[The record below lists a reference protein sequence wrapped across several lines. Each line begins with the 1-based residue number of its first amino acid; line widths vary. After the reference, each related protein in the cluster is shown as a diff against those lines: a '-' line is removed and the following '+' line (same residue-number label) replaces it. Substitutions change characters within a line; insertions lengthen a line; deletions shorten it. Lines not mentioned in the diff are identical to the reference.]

1 MWRRETTMPKKYSWI
16 IALLLFVIPLSSC
29 LHTTEASTGATN
41 RVHTPL
47 IASGTIRAQEIRIAS
62 EFGGRIESIVVQV
75 GQQVTAGDALVTL
88 DATPWLLQ
96 LSPAEAAVAAAQAD
110 LALLE
115 AGAHPAEIAAARANV
130 ALAEAQRDGAYRAWQ
145 NALAAAENP
154 QELNTQIVEARTQ
167 VALAAQG
174 AELARAQLA
183 NQEMLHGIAPK
194 EGVEKQVADL
204 QLIAAREALASA
216 EADEQTAQTLLNQ
229 LLRIRNN
236 PLGYI
241 AQANAAEGQ
250 YHIAEA
256 AVAVAQTKLDDLL
269 AGPSPAE
276 LAVAKAT
283 VRQAEAEAN
292 VLRKKIERSTITSPI
307 NGVVIAR
314 ATNIGELVAPAAT
327 ILTLADLNEVTLY
340 VYVPEGQIGHVHL
353 GQAAK
358 VTVDSYPGRVFDGK
372 VARIGDQPE
381 FTPRNIATT
390 EERLN
395 TFYAVEIRLDNADGA
410 LKSGMPADAQF

>member
-1 MWRRETTMPKKYSWI
+1 MIKKYGWI
-16 IALLLFVIPLSSC
+16 LTLLLFVIPLSGC
-29 LHTTEASTGATN
+29 LQTTEASTGATL
-41 RVHTPL
+41 V
-47 IASGTIRAQEIRIAS
+47 ASGTIRAQEIRIAS
-62 EFGGRIESIVVQV
+62 EFGGRIESIAVQV
-75 GQQVTAGDALVTL
+75 GQQVSAGDVLVTL

-96 LSPAEAAVAAAQAD
+96 LNPAEAAVVAAQAD
-110 LALLE
+110 LTLLE

-145 NALAAAENP
+145 NALAVVENP
-154 QELNTQIVEARTQ
+154 QELNAKIVEARTQ

-174 AELARAQLA
+174 VELAKAKLA
-183 NQEMLHGIAPK
+183 NQEMLHGIAPQ
-194 EGVEKQVADL
+194 EGVEGQAADY
-204 QLIAAREALASA
+204 QLLAAREALAGA

-250 YHIAEA
+250 YHVAAA
-256 AVAVAQTKLDDLL
+256 AVAVAQAKLDDLL
-269 AGPSPAE
+269 AGPTPEE
-276 LAVAKAT
+276 LAVARAK

-307 NGVVIAR
+307 NGVVVAR
-314 ATNIGELVAPAAT
+314 AANIGELVAPAAT
-327 ILTLADLNEVTLY
+327 ILTLADLNAVTLY
-340 VYVPEGQIGHVHL
+340 VYVPEGQIGNVYL
-353 GQAAK
+353 GQAVK
-358 VTVDSYPGRVFDGK
+358 VTVDSYPGRVFDGE
-372 VARIGDQPE
+372 VARIGDKPE
-381 FTPRNIATT
+381 FTPRNVATA

>member
-1 MWRRETTMPKKYSWI
+1 MYKKYGWI
-16 IALLLFVIPLSSC
+16 LMLLLFIVPLSGC
-29 LHTTEASTGATN
+29 LQTTEASTGAT
-41 RVHTPL
+41 L
-47 IASGTIRAQEIRIAS
+47 IASGTIRAQELRIAS
-62 EFGGRIESIVVQV
+62 EFGGRIESIAVQV
-75 GQQVTAGDALVTL
+75 GQQVTAGDILVTL

-96 LSPAEAAVAAAQAD
+96 LNPAEAAVVAAQAD
-110 LALLE
+110 LTLLE

-145 NALAAAENP
+145 NALAVVENP
-154 QELNTQIVEARTQ
+154 QELNAKIVEARTQ

-174 AELARAQLA
+174 VELAKAKLA
-183 NQEMLHGIAPK
+183 NQEMLHGIAPQ
-194 EGVEKQVADL
+194 EGVEGQAADY
-204 QLIAAREALASA
+204 QLLAAREALAGA

-250 YHIAEA
+250 YHVAAA
-256 AVAVAQTKLDDLL
+256 AVAVAQAKLDDLL
-269 AGPSPAE
+269 AGPTPEE
-276 LAVAKAT
+276 LAVARAK

-307 NGVVIAR
+307 NGVVVAR
-314 ATNIGELVAPAAT
+314 AANIGELVAPAAT
-327 ILTLADLNEVTLY
+327 ILTLADLNAVTLY
-340 VYVPEGQIGHVHL
+340 VYVPEGQIGNVYL
-353 GQAAK
+353 GQAVK
-358 VTVDSYPGRVFDGK
+358 VTVDSYPGRVFDGE
-372 VARIGDQPE
+372 VARIGDKPE
-381 FTPRNIATT
+381 FTPRNVATA

>member
-1 MWRRETTMPKKYSWI
+1 MIKKYGWI
-16 IALLLFVIPLSSC
+16 LTLLLFVIPLSGC
-29 LHTTEASTGATN
+29 LQTTEASTGATL
-41 RVHTPL
+41 V
-47 IASGTIRAQEIRIAS
+47 ASGTIRAQEIRIAS
-62 EFGGRIESIVVQV
+62 EFGGRIESIAVQV
-75 GQQVTAGDALVTL
+75 GQQVSAGDVLVTL

-96 LSPAEAAVAAAQAD
+96 LNPAEAAVVAAQAD
-110 LALLE
+110 LTLLE

-145 NALAAAENP
+145 NALAVVENP
-154 QELNTQIVEARTQ
+154 QELNAKIVEARTQ

-174 AELARAQLA
+174 VELAKAKLA
-183 NQEMLHGIAPK
+183 NQEMLHGIAPQ
-194 EGVEKQVADL
+194 EGVEGQAADY
-204 QLIAAREALASA
+204 QLLAAREALAGA

-250 YHIAEA
+250 YHVAAA
-256 AVAVAQTKLDDLL
+256 AVAVAQAKLDDLL
-269 AGPSPAE
+269 AGPTPEE
-276 LAVAKAT
+276 LAVARAK

-307 NGVVIAR
+307 NGVVVAR
-314 ATNIGELVAPAAT
+314 AANIGELVAPAAT
-327 ILTLADLNEVTLY
+327 ILTLADLNAVTLY
-340 VYVPEGQIGHVHL
+340 VYVPEGQIGNVYL
-353 GQAAK
+353 GQAVK
-358 VTVDSYPGRVFDGK
+358 VTVDSYPGRVFDGE
-372 VARIGDQPE
+372 VALIGDKPE
-381 FTPRNIATT
+381 FTPRNVATA

>member
-1 MWRRETTMPKKYSWI
+1 MLKKYSWI
-16 IALLLFVIPLSSC
+16 IALLLFVVPLSGC
-29 LHTTEASTGATN
+29 LQTTEASTGASN
-41 RVHTPL
+41 RVHAPL

-62 EFGGRIESIVVQV
+62 EFGGRIESIAVQV
-75 GQQVTAGDALVTL
+75 GQQVTAGDVLVTL

-96 LSPAEAAVAAAQAD
+96 LSPAEAAVAAAKAD
-110 LALLE
+110 LTLLE

-145 NALAAAENP
+145 NALVVVENP
-154 QELNTQIVEARTQ
+154 QELNAQIVEARTQ

-174 AELARAQLA
+174 AELGRAQLA

-204 QLIAAREALASA
+204 QLVAAREALARA

-250 YHIAEA
+250 YNIAAA
-256 AVAVAQTKLDDLL
+256 AVVVAQAKLDDLL
-269 AGPSPAE
+269 TGPTPEE

-292 VLRKKIERSTITSPI
+292 VLRKKIERSTLNSPI
-307 NGVVIAR
+307 AGVVVAQ
-314 ATNIGELVAPAAT
+314 AANIGELVAPAAT

-340 VYVPEGQIGHVHL
+340 VYVPEGQIGHVYL

-358 VTVDSYPGRVFDGK
+358 VTVDSYPGRVFDGE

-381 FTPRNIATT
+381 FTPRNVATA